1 MKPLFVHLFHIL
13 FVGSLFLYVGIQRTN
28 IPKFFYLILLGLAV
42 VIFLYHGYKTY
53 VKLSS
58 GKNPWINLI
67 HMFTIAPILFIIGSN
82 GEKTSRPYFEILLM
96 LGLASI
102 GYHGYYMAT
111 ELFSLPPSPK
121 K

>member
-1 MKPLFVHLFHIL
+1 MKPFFVHLFHIL
-13 FVGSLFLYVGIQRTN
+13 FVDYLFLYVGTQRTN
-28 IPKFFYLILLGLAV
+28 IPKFFYPILLGLAV

-58 GKNPWINLI
+58 NKNPWVNLI
-67 HMFTIAPILFIIGSN
+67 HMFIIAPTLLIIGLN
-82 GEKTSRPYFEILLM
+82 KDATPRYYFEILLM
-96 LGLASI
+96 LAFASI

-111 ELFSLPPSPK
+111 ETFSPPPPPK

>member
-1 MKPLFVHLFHIL
+1 MKPFFVHLFHIL
-13 FVGSLFLYVGIQRTN
+13 FVGSLFLYVGTQRTS
-28 IPKFFYLILLGLAV
+28 IPKFFYPILLGLAV

-53 VKLSS
+53 LKLSS

-67 HMFTIAPILFIIGSN
+67 HMFIIAPTLLIIGLN
-82 GEKTSRPYFEILLM
+82 KDATPRYYFEILLM
-96 LGLASI
+96 LGFASI

-111 ELFSLPPSPK
+111 ETFSPPPPPK